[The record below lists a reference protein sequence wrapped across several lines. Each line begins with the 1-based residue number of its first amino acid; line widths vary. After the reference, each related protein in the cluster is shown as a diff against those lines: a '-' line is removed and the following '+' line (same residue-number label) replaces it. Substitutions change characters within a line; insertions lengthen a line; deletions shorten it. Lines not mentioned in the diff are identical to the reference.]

1 MYAVLRTLKWKPLTQ
16 HFKEHYLPIMLSG
29 LLHIYYSNGD
39 YALVNTRTSEWAKA
53 PLFVVN
59 TLQDLKSTCERGPF
73 VFKNGFD
80 QEEEAAYLIQMLQ
93 YSELTAKAQQK
104 VDTIKQKYADW
115 ISYDIEV
122 AEMLRRHIKWL

>member
-1 MYAVLRTLKWKPLTQ
+1 MPV
-16 HFKEHYLPIMLSG
+16 MLSG

-39 YALVNTRTSEWAKA
+39 YALVNTKTSEYAKA

-73 VFKNGFD
+73 IFKNGFD
-80 QEEEAAYLIQMLQ
+80 QEEEAAYLVSMLQ
-93 YSELTAKAQQK
+93 YSTLTAAATKK
-104 VDTIKQKYADW
+104 VDAIKQRYADW

-122 AEMLRRHIKWL
+122 NEMLRKHIRWL